1 MLHPDKKSTFQH
13 RPAKFL
19 GRLKES
25 MVNGLLA
32 FKADYP
38 EAETRLV
45 YRGRERIKIK
55 GVLCVPCAE
64 FLVNM
69 VPGKPF
75 WLERMCLI

>member
-1 MLHPDKKSTFQH
+1 
-13 RPAKFL
+13 
-19 GRLKES
+19 

-32 FKADYP
+32 FKEDYP

-55 GVLCVPCAE
+55 GILCVPCAE

-75 WLERMCLI
+75 WL